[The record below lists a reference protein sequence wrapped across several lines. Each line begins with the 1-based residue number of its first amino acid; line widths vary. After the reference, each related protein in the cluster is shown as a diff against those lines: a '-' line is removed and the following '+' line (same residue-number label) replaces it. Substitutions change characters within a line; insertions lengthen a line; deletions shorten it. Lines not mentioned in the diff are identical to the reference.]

1 MSPATVYLA
10 LGANLGDRAAS
21 LRRALRA
28 LPPAFAVEAVSPC
41 YETAPAYVLDQ
52 PRFLNLVCRARTE
65 LEPLA
70 ALGRLKAVESE
81 LGRTAGVRFG
91 PRVVDLDLLFYDDLV
106 LDTPE
111 LSVPH
116 PRIAERGFV
125 LVPLADIAPGLVHPL
140 LGATVAA
147 LRDRLP
153 DPLEGMV
160 QVETIAP

>member
-1 MSPATVYLA
+1 MSPATLYLA
-10 LGANLGDRAAS
+10 LGANLGDRAES

-28 LPPAFAVEAVSPC
+28 LPPAFAVAAVSPC

-52 PRFLNLVCRARTE
+52 PRFLNLACRAQTE

-70 ALGRLKAVESE
+70 ALRRLKAIEAA
-81 LGRTAGVRFG
+81 LGRTEGLRFG
-91 PRVVDLDLLFYDDLV
+91 PRVVDLDLLFYDGAV

-125 LVPLADIAPGLVHPL
+125 LVPLADIAPDLVHPL
-140 LGATVAA
+140 LGATVAE

-153 DPLEGMV
+153 DPFAGMV
-160 QVETIAP
+160 RVEAITP